1 MTNTTYCIL
10 RCLIVALVFASAPLG
25 AAPPEKE
32 IAAELVC
39 KCGCGNMPI
48 ADCECSNARRIRA
61 EIHKKVA
68 EGLSKREVLNY
79 FMKKYGE
86 DIMGAPPPWKGFNLV
101 AWVLPFAALI
111 GGGVFFVRWVG
122 RSPRPSANA
131 SKDVSLG
138 SGPAEVAADSPDLT
152 ERLDKELKEFE

>member
-1 MTNTTYCIL
+1 MTHTTPSVL
-10 RCLIVALVFASAPLG
+10 RYLIVALVFASGPLG
-25 AAPPEKE
+25 AAPPEKG

-48 ADCECSNARRIRA
+48 SDCECSNARQIRA

-86 DIMGAPPPWKGFNLV
+86 DIMGSPAPWKGFNLV

-122 RSPRPSANA
+122 RFARPLADA
-131 SKDVSLG
+131 RQDV
-138 SGPAEVAADSPDLT
+138 GPGTGPVRGGAEGADLT